1 MHRGVQLKNFPGS
14 GAFAAL
20 ALSCA
25 LGFGSDGCQ
34 ALALGEYQAKPG
46 DTLDLYVAGSWAQD
60 NTLQQ
65 LLQLICETDSLDVY
79 RAPGRYVRLFFCRMK
94 SSQASLAGLPPGQ
107 KIAFHKSSI
116 AGGGSGVGPLIQRTP
131 VEFINVEDLRD
142 HLDDRC
148 PAASRMKHAGQGD
161 LSGFTEYEC
170 LNPTPR
176 FEVPD
181 VGMSDV
187 EPKFFLNPF
196 GLGPSALEALSVHH
210 PSALIYGVPVSL
222 GLRNALQSAR
232 FAKSQPCN
240 PANPHY
246 AERVAAGHGSHVARG
261 ETEECMPGLS
271 RVQLA
276 GVFSGALTDWGQI
289 INPEG
294 YPLAAKTRQPG
305 RFTSPPG
312 VRAPSDD
319 RVFVCRR
326 PNTAANQA
334 AYEMFFLNQ
343 RCASGDSPFVQ
354 SGDNVFQGAVTGDVR
369 SCLAQ
374 LDQRNVWAVG
384 ILTTENV
391 ESVPEDHWRFIK
403 MDGVAPTLLNTY
415 NGHWPFFVEQSY
427 QWRNDRSTQPLQGPK
442 LALMVHIGTQL
453 GNPAVIR
460 DIDREYRHAWGSAG
474 VMALS
479 DANRIP
485 PLAGPGAP
493 VNEAAIEENPTLGV
507 KHDAGNCGALI
518 PHFPTA
524 MP

>member
-1 MHRGVQLKNFPGS
+1 VQLKNFPGS

-131 VEFINVEDLRD
+131 VEFLNVEDLRD

-294 YPLAAKTRQPG
+294 YPLAAEHGGQSGGIRDVFPQSAVRFRRQPVRPVRRQCFPG
-305 RFTSPPG
+305 R
-312 VRAPSDD
+312 RY
-319 RVFVCRR
+319 RR
-326 PNTAANQA
+326 
-334 AYEMFFLNQ
+334 
-343 RCASGDSPFVQ
+343 
-354 SGDNVFQGAVTGDVR
+354 R
-369 SCLAQ
+369 S
-374 LDQRNVWAVG
+374 
-384 ILTTENV
+384 IL
-391 ESVPEDHWRFIK
+391 
-403 MDGVAPTLLNTY
+403 
-415 NGHWPFFVEQSY
+415 
-427 QWRNDRSTQPLQGPK
+427 
-442 LALMVHIGTQL
+442 
-453 GNPAVIR
+453 
-460 DIDREYRHAWGSAG
+460 
-474 VMALS
+474 
-479 DANRIP
+479 
-485 PLAGPGAP
+485 PGAIGSKERLGSRDTDHRKCRVGAGRSLAIHQDGWSRTDTAQHLQRALAILRRAELP
-493 VNEAAIEENPTLGV
+493 VA
-507 KHDAGNCGALI
+507 K
-518 PHFPTA
+518 
-524 MP
+524 